1 MTTPSRYTPAPSPD
15 DRVGPY
21 LVRTLIGRGG
31 MAEVWLAID
40 PRRCGV
46 HRLVAIK
53 RLLPHLV
60 NDGEYVE
67 MFLDEATIGSRI
79 CHANVCRVVDHGTD
93 AEGRPYL
100 AMEHLCGE
108 PLNGIAK
115 RFASRPKALPVGRIS
130 TLGGVERCGVVAR
143 MIADACAGLHAFH
156 EIRTADG
163 KALDA
168 VHRDVSPDNVFVT
181 CDGTTKL
188 MDFGVAKAN
197 VRRHRTETG
206 LLKGKL
212 AYLAPETLAGVELD
226 RRADIWALGVITW
239 ELLCNKRLF
248 RRDTD
253 GATLKALTKDD
264 IPHPS
269 DVARDVPRRVGDAV
283 MGARPRKRSARYDEA
298 TELGAALLDAVPPL
312 DSDAA
317 AVRRFLRQT
326 FEHDESCHVR
336 HLDRHD
342 VQSVT
347 VSIRAPLP
355 ADHGDEVA
363 SSPSSADDDARDTSV
378 PVSRA

>member
-1 MTTPSRYTPAPSPD
+1 MTTPSRYTLAPSPD

-21 LVRTLIGRGG
+21 LLRTLIGRGG

-53 RLLPHLV
+53 RLLPHLA
-60 NDGEYVE
+60 NDPEYVE

-79 CHANVCRVVDHGTD
+79 CHTNVCRAVDHGTD
-93 AEGRPYL
+93 AQDHPYL
-100 AMEHLCGE
+100 VMEHLCGE

-115 RFASRPKALPVGRIS
+115 RFATRPKALPVGRVS

-143 MIADACAGLHAFH
+143 VIADACAGLHAFH

-163 KALDA
+163 KTLDA

-212 AYLAPETLAGVELD
+212 AYLAPETLANVELD

-253 GATLKALTKDD
+253 GSTLKALTTGE

-269 DVARDVPRRVGDAV
+269 DVAKDVPRPVGDAV
-283 MGARPRKRSARYDEA
+283 MGALERKRSARYDEA

-312 DSDAA
+312 HSDAA
-317 AVRRFLRQT
+317 AVRRFLRET

-336 HLDRHD
+336 HLDQHD
-342 VQSVT
+342 VQAVT
-347 VSIRAPLP
+347 VSIRAAVPTIAENEEEGLT
-355 ADHGDEVA
+355 
-363 SSPSSADDDARDTSV
+363 SSRPEGERQTLSLIHI
-378 PVSRA
+378 